1 MTTIYRFMLAITLGL
16 ANIPSFAGEVKLSTS
31 KAVGQTIT
39 VALDAN
45 ITASI
50 TWADGTKESFQSDA
64 MPKEFTV
71 KSTEFT
77 ISSDEDITSLYL
89 ANNGLTS
96 LSVIG
101 IRASLQRL
109 YCQGN
114 ELTELDLSP
123 ATKLT
128 TLDCQD
134 NQLTSLRLGSKVVS
148 HLNCA
153 GNQLTS
159 NGLTGVKELT
169 SLVCAN
175 NEMNEMKYGASM
187 EKLKVLIAQDNQL
200 EELNLEKSKNLK
212 RMVASNNKLAN
223 LSLNSAGLA
232 ELFISN
238 NKLDT
243 LDITSARKLEVI
255 IASDNELNLIR
266 WEPDCSSTIKYAGL
280 NNNALF
286 FNSLPSIYEP
296 RQRVYTLDATIT
308 PQRPFK
314 IEENLNANETYDWKQ
329 LLIYN
334 GWNKVVQTEVSFIDA
349 NGTQLVSGDDYNY
362 SAGKVTFN
370 KQFNDIKLMATSRY
384 YPDVT
389 LTSEPFNVNSPS
401 GILSLENNNNS
412 SLTPIYTL
420 SGIRIDGKAPQ
431 KGIYIV
437 KGKKVVIK

>member
-1 MTTIYRFMLAITLGL
+1 MTTIYRFMLAITMIL
-16 ANIPSFAGEVKLSTS
+16 ATIPSIAGEVKLSTS
-31 KAVGQTIT
+31 RAVGQTIT

-45 ITASI
+45 VTASI
-50 TWADGTKESFQSDA
+50 TWADGTKDTFLSDA

-71 KSTEFT
+71 KSTDFT

-134 NQLTSLRLGSKVVS
+134 NQLTSLHLGSKVVS

-153 GNQLTS
+153 GNQLTT

-169 SLVCAN
+169 SLVCSN
-175 NEMNEMKYGASM
+175 NEMGEMKYGTSM

-200 EELNLEKSKNLK
+200 EELNLEKSKSLK
-212 RMVASNNKLAN
+212 RFVASNNKLAK
-223 LSLNSAGLA
+223 LSLNSAALT
-232 ELFISN
+232 ELMLSN

-255 IASDNELNLIR
+255 IVSDNELNLIR
-266 WEPDCSSTIKYAGL
+266 WEPECSSTIKYAGL
-280 NNNALF
+280 DNNALF
-286 FNSLPSIYEP
+286 FNSMPTIYEP
-296 RQRVYTLDATIT
+296 RQKVYTLDATIT

-329 LLIYN
+329 VVIYN
-334 GWNKVVQTEVSFIDA
+334 GWNKVVQTEVSFVDA
-349 NGTQLVSGDDYNY
+349 NGNQLVSGDDYNY
-362 SAGKVTFN
+362 SAGKITFN
-370 KQFNDIKLMATSRY
+370 KPFNDIKLIATSRY

-389 LTSEPFNVNSPS
+389 LASEPFNVSSSS
-401 GILSLENNNNS
+401 GILSLDNKNSS

-420 SGIRIDGKAPQ
+420 SGIRIDGKAPR

>member
-1 MTTIYRFMLAITLGL
+1 MTKIYRFMLAITLGL

-175 NEMNEMKYGASM
+175 NEMNE
-187 EKLKVLIAQDNQL
+187 
-200 EELNLEKSKNLK
+200 
-212 RMVASNNKLAN
+212 
-223 LSLNSAGLA
+223 
-232 ELFISN
+232 
-238 NKLDT
+238 
-243 LDITSARKLEVI
+243 
-255 IASDNELNLIR
+255 
-266 WEPDCSSTIKYAGL
+266 
-280 NNNALF
+280 
-286 FNSLPSIYEP
+286 
-296 RQRVYTLDATIT
+296 
-308 PQRPFK
+308 
-314 IEENLNANETYDWKQ
+314 
-329 LLIYN
+329 
-334 GWNKVVQTEVSFIDA
+334 
-349 NGTQLVSGDDYNY
+349 
-362 SAGKVTFN
+362 
-370 KQFNDIKLMATSRY
+370 
-384 YPDVT
+384 
-389 LTSEPFNVNSPS
+389 
-401 GILSLENNNNS
+401 
-412 SLTPIYTL
+412 
-420 SGIRIDGKAPQ
+420 
-431 KGIYIV
+431 
-437 KGKKVVIK
+437 